1 MAKESWRESG
11 TRRPGTMGIIE
22 AINQIIIDFIVSTG
36 YLGIFVAMFVEGI
49 FTPIPSEL
57 IMPFAGYLA
66 STGHF
71 FLPLVIVVGSLG
83 AVCGSSVAY
92 GIARLV
98 GRPVVKR
105 YGRFI
110 FLDDKKV
117 DRADAWFKRW
127 GNWGILIGHALPGIR
142 SVISFPAG
150 IFKMDF
156 KRFVIFTFLG
166 ALIWNTVLVS
176 AGYLLG
182 ELYIGFWKALEGWD
196 IVILAAAILG
206 VAGYLLYQR
215 KKAGE
220 ETGSQ

>member
-1 MAKESWRESG
+1 
-11 TRRPGTMGIIE
+11 
-22 AINQIIIDFIVSTG
+22 
-36 YLGIFVAMFVEGI
+36 MFVEGI

-71 FLPLVIVVGSLG
+71 FFPLVIVVGSLG
-83 AVCGSSVAY
+83 AACGSSVAY
-92 GIARLV
+92 GLARLV
-98 GRPVVKR
+98 GRPVVER

-182 ELYIGFWKALEGWD
+182 ELYISFWKALEGWD

-206 VAGYLLYQR
+206 VAGYLLYQG
-215 KKAGE
+215 KKAGWRRE
-220 ETGSQ
+220 NGSQ